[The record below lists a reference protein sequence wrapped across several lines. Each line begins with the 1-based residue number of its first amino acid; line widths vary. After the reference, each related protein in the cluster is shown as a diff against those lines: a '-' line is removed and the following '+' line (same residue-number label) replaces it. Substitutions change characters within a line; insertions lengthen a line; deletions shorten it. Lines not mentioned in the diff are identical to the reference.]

1 MRDGTPFDP
10 VAVARVAVMV
20 RTGLVGL
27 QRIIAWA
34 DAWVM
39 KLDAPPLWLLEL
51 CTVPDADRAL
61 WLLYDMPEFPRLA
74 TVEERDVNDADH
86 LASLF
91 LRHRDG
97 SISWGDFLLWAGQ
110 YLDGRSGHRQCEEF
124 FMQLN
129 LLERMGFP
137 EALVQAQRE
146 DIERSLPDAL
156 ERMESVHRRFEA
168 EARGH

>member
-10 VAVARVAVMV
+10 VAVARIAVMV

-27 QRIIAWA
+27 KQLIAWA

-51 CTVPDADRAL
+51 CTVQEVDRAL
-61 WLLYDMPEFPRLA
+61 GLLLDTLPALVN
-74 TVEERDVNDADH
+74 VEERDAMDADH
-86 LASLF
+86 LSSLF
-91 LRHRDG
+91 LRHRSG
-97 SISWGDFLLWAGQ
+97 GISWGDFLQRGGE
-110 YLDGRSGHRQCEEF
+110 YLDGANGSRSCEEF

-137 EALVQAQRE
+137 EDLVQAQRE
-146 DIERSLPDAL
+146 DIERGLAGAL
-156 ERMESVHRRFEA
+156 ERMEAAHRRFEA
-168 EARGH
+168 EARGG

>member
-39 KLDAPPLWLLEL
+39 KLDTPPLWLLEL
-51 CTVPDADRAL
+51 CTVPDVDRAL
-61 WLLYDMPEFPRLA
+61 GLLFDMPGFPSLT
-74 TVEERDVNDADH
+74 TVEEKDAWDADH
-86 LASLF
+86 LAGLL

-97 SISWGDFLLWAGQ
+97 AISWGDFLQRAGE
-110 YLDGRSGHRQCEEF
+110 YLDGANSSRTCEAF
-124 FMQLN
+124 FMQLD

-137 EALVQAQRE
+137 EDLVQAQRE
-146 DIERSLPDAL
+146 DIERGLVDAL
-156 ERMESVHRRFEA
+156 KRMEAAHLRFEA

>member
-10 VAVARVAVMV
+10 VAVARIAVML
-20 RTGLVGL
+20 RTGRVGL
-27 QRIIAWA
+27 PRLIAWA

-51 CTVPDADRAL
+51 CTVLEADRAL
-61 WLLYDMPEFPRLA
+61 GLLLDMPGLA
-74 TVEERDVNDADH
+74 RSFTVEERDVEDADH
-86 LASLF
+86 LASLL

-97 SISWGDFLLWAGQ
+97 SISWGDFLQRAGE
-110 YLDGRSGHRQCEEF
+110 YLDGRNGHRQCEEF

-146 DIERSLPDAL
+146 DIERSLVDAL
-156 ERMESVHRRFEA
+156 ERMESAHRRFEA
-168 EARGH
+168 EARGD

>member
-27 QRIIAWA
+27 QQLIAWA

-39 KLDAPPLWLLEL
+39 KLDAPPRWLLEL
-51 CTVPDADRAL
+51 CTAPDADRAL
-61 WLLYDMPEFPRLA
+61 GLLLDMPDLA
-74 TVEERDVNDADH
+74 QPLTVEERDVEDADH
-86 LASLF
+86 LAGLL
-91 LRHRDG
+91 LRHRGG
-97 SISWGDFLLWAGQ
+97 SISWGDFLLRAGE

-124 FMQLN
+124 FMQLD
-129 LLERMGFP
+129 LLERLGSP

-146 DIERSLPDAL
+146 DIEHSLLDAL
-156 ERMESVHRRFEA
+156 ERMKSAHQRFEA
-168 EARGH
+168 EARGR

>member
-1 MRDGTPFDP
+1 MKDGTPFDP
-10 VAVARVAVMV
+10 VAIARIAVMV

-27 QRIIAWA
+27 PQLIAWA

-51 CTVPDADRAL
+51 CTVPEVDRAL
-61 WLLYDMPEFPRLA
+61 GLLLDMPGLA
-74 TVEERDVNDADH
+74 QSLTVEERDVEDADH
-86 LASLF
+86 LASLL

-97 SISWGDFLLWAGQ
+97 SISWGDFLLRAGES
-110 YLDGRSGHRQCEEF
+110 LDGRSGRRQCEEF
-124 FMQLN
+124 YMQLN

-146 DIERSLPDAL
+146 DIERGLAEAL
-156 ERMESVHRRFEA
+156 ERMESAHRRFEA
-168 EARGH
+168 EARGG

>member
-10 VAVARVAVMV
+10 VAVARIAVMV

-27 QRIIAWA
+27 KQLIAWA

-39 KLDAPPLWLLEL
+39 KLDEPPLWLLEL
-51 CTVPDADRAL
+51 CTVPGTDRAHG
-61 WLLYDMPEFPRLA
+61 LLLDMPGIAQLA
-74 TVEERDVNDADH
+74 TVEERDVEDADH

-97 SISWGDFLLWAGQ
+97 SISWGDFLLRAGE
-110 YLDGRSGHRQCEEF
+110 YLDGKSGHRQCEEF
-124 FMQLN
+124 YMQLN

-137 EALVQAQRE
+137 EDLVQAQRE
-146 DIERSLPDAL
+146 DIERSLLDAL
-156 ERMESVHRRFEA
+156 ERMESSHRRFEA
-168 EARGH
+168 EARGD